1 MAGRAGAIV
10 TRSRSSLALTG
21 VLLTGMVVLRGQQAP
36 ADSPRQGDP
45 FRFRSSVEL
54 INVSATVSDAN
65 GRFVPDLQQDDFRV
79 YEDGQPQ
86 TITHFSAERVPV
98 SLGIVL
104 DTSGSMAGE
113 KIQSARTALD
123 RFLFDLLD
131 NDDEIFL
138 YWFSDDPVLLQGWTN
153 DRQLISR
160 ALGRITPNGA
170 TALYDAVA
178 AAIPLAQSGSRPKK
192 ALLLI
197 SDGNDTSS
205 RIDLRALQQRIRESE
220 VLVYAVGIDGDTED
234 QLRRAQPAPPRAP
247 LPPFPRPFPPIR
259 GRGGW
264 LPQVLGPRQ
273 PQFPRPMRGD
283 DRVNAAALRDMTD
296 DSGGRTEIIR
306 DSRDL
311 NPATTSI
318 ADELSRQYFMGYPA
332 NGKKDGRWH
341 TIRVEVRDRP
351 YRVRARRGYVAN

>member
-1 MAGRAGAIV
+1 M
-10 TRSRSSLALTG
+10 
-21 VLLTGMVVLRGQQAP
+21 
-36 ADSPRQGDP
+36 
-45 FRFRSSVEL
+45 
-54 INVSATVSDAN
+54 SATVSDAN

-79 YEDGQPQ
+79 YEDDQPQ

-131 NDDEIFL
+131 DDDEIFL
-138 YWFSDDPVLLQGWTN
+138 YRFSDDPVLLQGWTN

-192 ALLLI
+192 ALLVI

-205 RIDLRALQQRIRESE
+205 RIDLRALRQRIRESE
-220 VLVYAVGIDGDTED
+220 VLVYAVGIDGDSRRPVASHASPR
-234 QLRRAQPAPPRAP
+234 RRALRCRR
-247 LPPFPRPFPPIR
+247 FP
-259 GRGGW
+259 GRFHRSG
-264 LPQVLGPRQ
+264 
-273 PQFPRPMRGD
+273 
-283 DRVNAAALRDMTD
+283 AAAAGCRRF
-296 DSGGRTEIIR
+296 SGRASRSFPGRCA
-306 DSRDL
+306 
-311 NPATTSI
+311 ATTASMPPPC
-318 ADELSRQYFMGYPA
+318 A
-332 NGKKDGRWH
+332 
-341 TIRVEVRDRP
+341 T
-351 YRVRARRGYVAN
+351 

>member
-1 MAGRAGAIV
+1 
-10 TRSRSSLALTG
+10 
-21 VLLTGMVVLRGQQAP
+21 
-36 ADSPRQGDP
+36 
-45 FRFRSSVEL
+45 
-54 INVSATVSDAN
+54 
-65 GRFVPDLQQDDFRV
+65 
-79 YEDGQPQ
+79 
-86 TITHFSAERVPV
+86 
-98 SLGIVL
+98 
-104 DTSGSMAGE
+104 MAGE

-131 NDDEIFL
+131 DGDEIFL
-138 YWFSDDPVLLQGWTN
+138 YRFSDDPVLLQGWTS

-192 ALLLI
+192 ALLVI

-205 RIDLRALQQRIRESE
+205 RLDLRSLHQRIRESE
-220 VLVYAVGIDGDTED
+220 VLVYAVGIDGDSDD
-234 QLRRAQPAPPRAP
+234 QLRRTPPTPPRAP
-247 LPPFPRPFPPIR
+247 VPPFTRPFPPVR

-264 LPQVLGPRQ
+264 LPQILQPRQ

-283 DRVNAAALRDMTD
+283 DHVNVDALRDMTD

-332 NGKKDGRWH
+332 IGKKDGRWH
-341 TIRVEVRDRP
+341 TIRVEVPDHQ